1 MIQQQRPSLASH
13 IDPRRSGG
21 RTTRRRTGL
30 AALVLVAVSAYV
42 WAPPRE
48 VSRPDTERPS
58 SATGAVPE
66 SAQTRAIYH
75 YSVVPGGV
83 YSGDEVALAMTDPV
97 VADHYDGLVP
107 ADVRRETVASD
118 RFAYVSYR
126 KDDKIYW
133 TRNKVRIS
141 AGETMLTDGTTE
153 IRARC
158 GNCVSSEPQLP
169 VSESEPDPREL
180 ERTGAA
186 FFRARGPRFAVAI
199 APPLMGVDDPGVIA
213 PEEPAS
219 DPHATTHQP
228 VAPPWPGAAS
238 PTPPHPAL
246 GELVVPAV
254 PPDPGGSPTL
264 ASPPA
269 LSEAPPLPEDIAW
282 APPWPDNSTLLP
294 PSDDPLLLLPFPTD
308 EETGLPLNELLG
320 APPGGQAY
328 EPVFDL
334 APSNEV
340 PSVVPEGST
349 LSLFLAGGSAMLAW
363 LRRRRGRNRPP
374 TL

>member
-1 MIQQQRPSLASH
+1 MRRKMGLAA
-13 IDPRRSGG
+13 
-21 RTTRRRTGL
+21 L
-30 AALVLVAVSAYV
+30 AALVLVAVNAYL

-48 VSRPDTERPS
+48 VIRPDAERTS
-58 SATGAVPE
+58 SATGPVP
-66 SAQTRAIYH
+66 ATGQTRAIYQ

-83 YSGDEVALAMTDPV
+83 YSGDEVVLAMTDPV

-107 ADVRRETVASD
+107 ADVRRETVVSD

-180 ERTGAA
+180 DHTDAA
-186 FFRARGPRFAVAI
+186 FFRARGPRFARAI
-199 APPLMGVDDPGVIA
+199 APPLMGFDDPGVVA
-213 PEEPAS
+213 PEEPAP
-219 DPHATTHQP
+219 DPHGMTHQP
-228 VAPPWPGAAS
+228 VAPPWPGAAAL
-238 PTPPHPAL
+238 TPPQPAP
-246 GELVVPAV
+246 GELAVPAV
-254 PPDPGGSPTL
+254 PPDPEGSPTL
-264 ASPPA
+264 APPPA
-269 LSEAPPLPEDIAW
+269 LSEAPPLPEDSAW
-282 APPWPDNSTLLP
+282 APPWPDNSTLP
-294 PSDDPLLLLPFPTD
+294 PSDDPLLLLPFPPD
-308 EETGLPLNELLG
+308 EETGLPLNELLDG
-320 APPGGQAY
+320 PTGGQGY

-334 APSNEV
+334 APSNQV

-363 LRRRRGRNRPP
+363 LRRGRGRNRPP